1 METVSTQ
8 AIGTLTNKLLATNL
22 VKQVLEKESAQ
33 LSQRDADFRA
43 TLVAF
48 FKGKASQVRVSIQ
61 AGRSYSWQIPVE
73 ITGKNRARIPHRV
86 ISLHPDFH
94 PKLYP
99 EAVELAN
106 WSLRYQT
113 KYSQLMTFFGF
124 ISAAPQD
131 FLATISM
138 LPREVQETI
147 RGFAIPKQENVPLP
161 EGHAECIDLI
171 HAQTALDILEIW

>member
-1 METVSTQ
+1 MATQ
-8 AIGTLTNKLLATNL
+8 AIGATANKLLTTTL
-22 VKQVLEKESAQ
+22 VAQVLAKESNQ
-33 LSQRDADFRA
+33 LSQRDGDFRA

-48 FKGKASQVRVSIQ
+48 FEGKASQVRVSTQ
-61 AGRSYSWQIPVE
+61 ANRGHSWQIPVP
-73 ITGKNRARIPHRV
+73 ITGKNRAPTLRKIV
-86 ISLHPDFH
+86 SLHPDFH

-106 WSLRYQT
+106 WHLRYQT

-124 ISAAPQD
+124 VSTAPED

-138 LPREVQETI
+138 LPQEVQETI
-147 RGFAIPKQENVPLP
+147 RGVAIPKKENVPLP
-161 EGHAECIDLI
+161 EGHAECIDII

>member
-1 METVSTQ
+1 METQ
-8 AIGTLTNKLLATNL
+8 AIGTLINKPLATHL
-22 VKQVLEKESAQ
+22 VKQVLKKESAQ

-43 TLVAF
+43 TLEAF
-48 FKGKASQVRVSIQ
+48 FKGKASQVRVSAQ
-61 AGRSYSWQIPVE
+61 ASRSHSWQMPVQ
-73 ITGKNRARIPHRV
+73 ITGKNRAQIPHKIV
-86 ISLHPDFH
+86 SLHPDFH

-124 ISAAPQD
+124 IGAAPQD

-161 EGHAECIDLI
+161 EGHTECIDII